1 MSLLRV
7 ARRRCKGLI
16 PTGSGYPHSSE
27 RPKGLAH
34 RGRRHPNPSPSPSP
48 SPDTRSDVSKTLHPG
63 RIGLLMRV
71 RPSLPLS
78 RWSRPGSEPVG
89 IRIGIGIWVGSHRCI
104 RCRREV
110 RGARGLDPAFVGT
123 RVRPGSGMGGMAD
136 LVQFA
141 G

>member
-16 PTGSGYPHSSE
+16 PTGSGYTRSSE
-27 RPKGLAH
+27 RPKAVAH
-34 RGRRHPNPSPSPSP
+34 RGRLHPDPSPGSSPE
-48 SPDTRSDVSKTLHPG
+48 TRSSSDVSKTLHPG
-63 RIGLLMRV
+63 RIGLLLRLH
-71 RPSLPLS
+71 PSLPVS
-78 RWSRPGSEPVG
+78 RWSRLRGEP

-104 RCRREV
+104 RSRRQV
-110 RGARGLDPAFVGT
+110 RGARGFDPAFVGT

-136 LVQFA
+136 LVEFA